1 VTSHNVDVQNTF
13 TLVVFGAVALALIIS
28 LLLLITS
35 NGPAGSVYDEIGR
48 GGMVRD
54 GDHMGPGGPALGHPP
69 DSPAGRAE
77 REREI
82 RQMLGARSQRLIAR
96 GEPPLDIEAELAR
109 LMAPVQ
115 GPTAHDSQLVDE
127 VRQLVLAR
135 NERRARQGLQKLDVE
150 AEIARTLQE
159 LQP

>member
-1 VTSHNVDVQNTF
+1 MQNAF
-13 TLVVFGAVALALIIS
+13 TLIVFGAVALALIIS

-35 NGPAGSVYDEIGR
+35 NGSAGSVYDEIGR
-48 GGMVRD
+48 GGLVRD
-54 GDHMGPGGPALGHPP
+54 GDLAGPGGPAPGHAP
-69 DSPAGRAE
+69 DSAAGRAE

-82 RQMLGARSQRLIAR
+82 RQMLGARSQRLVAR
-96 GEPPLDIEAELAR
+96 GQPPLDIEVELAR
-109 LMAPVQ
+109 LMAPAER
-115 GPTAHDSQLVDE
+115 PAAHDSELVDE

-135 NERRARQGLQKLDVE
+135 NERRARQGLQELDVD